1 MAKIMLNDLL
11 HFDAAEVP
19 NVRVKFNISN
29 GYDDPLDLYKTN
41 PDEVNV
47 TWFLWHDDRRYF
59 NVGQTAI
66 CLLKLRGDQWL
77 LTTIKKITRLLDV
90 TDGVGYDAVEVK
102 EYEQYFGRL
111 VVEYHN
117 PCRTMGRKYENVMDE
132 LEVVQ
137 ILNEQY
143 TGNEFPGYENVRL
156 SYPLLKNI
164 VDRQLPGWVDALR
177 NQKAVYLI
185 TDTKTGELRS
195 IKDHCGRPDTQMC
208 VFEFIYFARPDSVI
222 EGSSVHE
229 ARKQAGR
236 FLAQEHPVEADV
248 VIGVPDSGLD
258 AALGYSQESG
268 IPYGIGF
275 IKNKYIGRTFIQGS
289 QKQRENS
296 VRIKLNVVSS
306 TVKGKRVV
314 LVDDSIVRGTTSA
327 RIIKLLRDA
336 GAAEVHF
343 MVSAPPFKY
352 PCYFGTD
359 IPDQKLLVATGR
371 TLEQINEVI
380 GADTLG
386 YLSNE
391 HVVQLAK
398 NAKCGFC
405 TACFTGEYAVE
416 PESVLS
422 TDIHDRHLN
431 DRPKDAKKLG
441 E

>member
-11 HFDAAEVP
+11 RFDTAEVP
-19 NVRVKFNISN
+19 NVRVKFNIYN

-90 TDGVGYDAVEVK
+90 TDGVGYDADEVK

-185 TDTKTGELRS
+185 TDTKTGKLYVGSATSQTGMLLQRWSSYAADGHGGNVELREL
-195 IKDHCGRPDTQMC
+195 
-208 VFEFIYFARPDSVI
+208 V
-222 EGSSVHE
+222 
-229 ARKQAGR
+229 KQ
-236 FLAQEHPVEADV
+236 Q
-248 VIGVPDSGLD
+248 GLD
-258 AALGYSQESG
+258 YVKENFQYSILENYNARMDDGYILKRESWWKETLCTRTHG
-268 IPYGIGF
+268 YN
-275 IKNKYIGRTFIQGS
+275 KN
-289 QKQRENS
+289 
-296 VRIKLNVVSS
+296 
-306 TVKGKRVV
+306 
-314 LVDDSIVRGTTSA
+314 
-327 RIIKLLRDA
+327 
-336 GAAEVHF
+336 
-343 MVSAPPFKY
+343 
-352 PCYFGTD
+352 
-359 IPDQKLLVATGR
+359 
-371 TLEQINEVI
+371 
-380 GADTLG
+380 
-386 YLSNE
+386 
-391 HVVQLAK
+391 
-398 NAKCGFC
+398 
-405 TACFTGEYAVE
+405 
-416 PESVLS
+416 
-422 TDIHDRHLN
+422 
-431 DRPKDAKKLG
+431 
-441 E
+441 

>member
-90 TDGVGYDAVEVK
+90 TDGVGYDADEVK

-185 TDTKTGELRS
+185 TDTKTGKLYVGSATSQTGMLLQRWSSYAADGHGGNIELREL
-195 IKDHCGRPDTQMC
+195 
-208 VFEFIYFARPDSVI
+208 V
-222 EGSSVHE
+222 
-229 ARKQAGR
+229 KQ
-236 FLAQEHPVEADV
+236 Q
-248 VIGVPDSGLD
+248 GLD
-258 AALGYSQESG
+258 YVKDNFQYSILENYNARMDDGYILKRESWWKETLCTRTHG
-268 IPYGIGF
+268 YN
-275 IKNKYIGRTFIQGS
+275 KN
-289 QKQRENS
+289 
-296 VRIKLNVVSS
+296 
-306 TVKGKRVV
+306 
-314 LVDDSIVRGTTSA
+314 
-327 RIIKLLRDA
+327 
-336 GAAEVHF
+336 
-343 MVSAPPFKY
+343 
-352 PCYFGTD
+352 
-359 IPDQKLLVATGR
+359 
-371 TLEQINEVI
+371 
-380 GADTLG
+380 
-386 YLSNE
+386 
-391 HVVQLAK
+391 
-398 NAKCGFC
+398 
-405 TACFTGEYAVE
+405 
-416 PESVLS
+416 
-422 TDIHDRHLN
+422 
-431 DRPKDAKKLG
+431 
-441 E
+441 

>member
-11 HFDAAEVP
+11 RFDTAEVP
-19 NVRVKFNISN
+19 NVRVKVNIYN

-90 TDGVGYDAVEVK
+90 TDGVGYDADEVK

-185 TDTKTGELRS
+185 TDTKTGKMYVGSATSQTGMLLQRWSSYAADGHGGNIELREL
-195 IKDHCGRPDTQMC
+195 
-208 VFEFIYFARPDSVI
+208 V
-222 EGSSVHE
+222 
-229 ARKQAGR
+229 KQ
-236 FLAQEHPVEADV
+236 Q
-248 VIGVPDSGLD
+248 GLD
-258 AALGYSQESG
+258 YVKENFQYSILENYNARMDDVYILKRESWWKETLCTRTHGY
-268 IPYGIGF
+268 
-275 IKNKYIGRTFIQGS
+275 N
-289 QKQRENS
+289 
-296 VRIKLNVVSS
+296 
-306 TVKGKRVV
+306 
-314 LVDDSIVRGTTSA
+314 
-327 RIIKLLRDA
+327 
-336 GAAEVHF
+336 
-343 MVSAPPFKY
+343 
-352 PCYFGTD
+352 
-359 IPDQKLLVATGR
+359 
-371 TLEQINEVI
+371 IN
-380 GADTLG
+380 
-386 YLSNE
+386 
-391 HVVQLAK
+391 
-398 NAKCGFC
+398 
-405 TACFTGEYAVE
+405 
-416 PESVLS
+416 
-422 TDIHDRHLN
+422 
-431 DRPKDAKKLG
+431 
-441 E
+441 

>member
-11 HFDAAEVP
+11 RFDTAEVP
-19 NVRVKFNISN
+19 NVRVKFNIYN

-90 TDGVGYDAVEVK
+90 TDGVGYDADEVK

-185 TDTKTGELRS
+185 TDTQTGKMYVGSATSQTGMLLQRWSSYAADGHGGNIELREL
-195 IKDHCGRPDTQMC
+195 
-208 VFEFIYFARPDSVI
+208 V
-222 EGSSVHE
+222 
-229 ARKQAGR
+229 KQ
-236 FLAQEHPVEADV
+236 Q
-248 VIGVPDSGLD
+248 GLD
-258 AALGYSQESG
+258 YVKENFQYSILENYNARMDDGYILKRESWWKETICTRTHG
-268 IPYGIGF
+268 Y
-275 IKNKYIGRTFIQGS
+275 NKT
-289 QKQRENS
+289 
-296 VRIKLNVVSS
+296 
-306 TVKGKRVV
+306 
-314 LVDDSIVRGTTSA
+314 
-327 RIIKLLRDA
+327 
-336 GAAEVHF
+336 
-343 MVSAPPFKY
+343 
-352 PCYFGTD
+352 
-359 IPDQKLLVATGR
+359 
-371 TLEQINEVI
+371 
-380 GADTLG
+380 
-386 YLSNE
+386 
-391 HVVQLAK
+391 
-398 NAKCGFC
+398 
-405 TACFTGEYAVE
+405 
-416 PESVLS
+416 
-422 TDIHDRHLN
+422 
-431 DRPKDAKKLG
+431 
-441 E
+441 

>member
-11 HFDAAEVP
+11 RFDAAEVP
-19 NVRVKFNISN
+19 NVRVKFNIYN

-90 TDGVGYDAVEVK
+90 TDGVGYDADEVK

-117 PCRTMGRKYENVMDE
+117 PCRTMGRKYENVMNE

-185 TDTKTGELRS
+185 TDTKTGKMYVGSATSQTGMLLQRWPSYAADGHGGNIELREL
-195 IKDHCGRPDTQMC
+195 
-208 VFEFIYFARPDSVI
+208 V
-222 EGSSVHE
+222 
-229 ARKQAGR
+229 KQ
-236 FLAQEHPVEADV
+236 Q
-248 VIGVPDSGLD
+248 GLD
-258 AALGYSQESG
+258 YVKENFQYSILENYNARMDDGYILKRESWWKETLCTRTHG
-268 IPYGIGF
+268 YN
-275 IKNKYIGRTFIQGS
+275 KN
-289 QKQRENS
+289 
-296 VRIKLNVVSS
+296 
-306 TVKGKRVV
+306 
-314 LVDDSIVRGTTSA
+314 
-327 RIIKLLRDA
+327 
-336 GAAEVHF
+336 
-343 MVSAPPFKY
+343 
-352 PCYFGTD
+352 
-359 IPDQKLLVATGR
+359 
-371 TLEQINEVI
+371 
-380 GADTLG
+380 
-386 YLSNE
+386 
-391 HVVQLAK
+391 
-398 NAKCGFC
+398 
-405 TACFTGEYAVE
+405 
-416 PESVLS
+416 
-422 TDIHDRHLN
+422 
-431 DRPKDAKKLG
+431 
-441 E
+441 

>member
-11 HFDAAEVP
+11 RFDTAEVP
-19 NVRVKFNISN
+19 NVRVKFNIYN

-90 TDGVGYDAVEVK
+90 TDGVGYDADEVK

-185 TDTKTGELRS
+185 TDTKTGKMYVGSATSQTGMLLQRWSSYAADGHGGNIELREL
-195 IKDHCGRPDTQMC
+195 
-208 VFEFIYFARPDSVI
+208 V
-222 EGSSVHE
+222 
-229 ARKQAGR
+229 KQ
-236 FLAQEHPVEADV
+236 Q
-248 VIGVPDSGLD
+248 GLD
-258 AALGYSQESG
+258 YVKENFQYSILENDNARMDDGYILKRESWWKETLCTRTHG
-268 IPYGIGF
+268 YN
-275 IKNKYIGRTFIQGS
+275 KN
-289 QKQRENS
+289 
-296 VRIKLNVVSS
+296 
-306 TVKGKRVV
+306 
-314 LVDDSIVRGTTSA
+314 
-327 RIIKLLRDA
+327 
-336 GAAEVHF
+336 
-343 MVSAPPFKY
+343 
-352 PCYFGTD
+352 
-359 IPDQKLLVATGR
+359 
-371 TLEQINEVI
+371 
-380 GADTLG
+380 
-386 YLSNE
+386 
-391 HVVQLAK
+391 
-398 NAKCGFC
+398 
-405 TACFTGEYAVE
+405 
-416 PESVLS
+416 
-422 TDIHDRHLN
+422 
-431 DRPKDAKKLG
+431 
-441 E
+441 

>member
-11 HFDAAEVP
+11 RFDAAEVP

-185 TDTKTGELRS
+185 TDTKTGKMYVGSATSQTGMLLQRWSSYAADGHGGNVELRELVKQQGFDYVKENFQYS
-195 IKDHCGRPDTQMC
+195 IL
-208 VFEFIYFARPDSVI
+208 ENYNARMD
-222 EGSSVHE
+222 
-229 ARKQAGR
+229 
-236 FLAQEHPVEADV
+236 D
-248 VIGVPDSGLD
+248 
-258 AALGYSQESG
+258 GYILKRESWWKETLCTRTHG
-268 IPYGIGF
+268 YN
-275 IKNKYIGRTFIQGS
+275 KN
-289 QKQRENS
+289 
-296 VRIKLNVVSS
+296 
-306 TVKGKRVV
+306 
-314 LVDDSIVRGTTSA
+314 
-327 RIIKLLRDA
+327 
-336 GAAEVHF
+336 
-343 MVSAPPFKY
+343 
-352 PCYFGTD
+352 
-359 IPDQKLLVATGR
+359 
-371 TLEQINEVI
+371 
-380 GADTLG
+380 
-386 YLSNE
+386 
-391 HVVQLAK
+391 
-398 NAKCGFC
+398 
-405 TACFTGEYAVE
+405 
-416 PESVLS
+416 
-422 TDIHDRHLN
+422 
-431 DRPKDAKKLG
+431 
-441 E
+441 

>member
-90 TDGVGYDAVEVK
+90 TDGVGYDADDVK

-185 TDTKTGELRS
+185 TDTKTGKMYVGSATSQTGMLLQRWSSYAADGHGGNVELRELVKQQGFDYVKENFQYS
-195 IKDHCGRPDTQMC
+195 IL
-208 VFEFIYFARPDSVI
+208 ENYNARMD
-222 EGSSVHE
+222 
-229 ARKQAGR
+229 
-236 FLAQEHPVEADV
+236 D
-248 VIGVPDSGLD
+248 
-258 AALGYSQESG
+258 GYILKRESWWKETLCTRTHG
-268 IPYGIGF
+268 YN
-275 IKNKYIGRTFIQGS
+275 KN
-289 QKQRENS
+289 
-296 VRIKLNVVSS
+296 
-306 TVKGKRVV
+306 
-314 LVDDSIVRGTTSA
+314 
-327 RIIKLLRDA
+327 
-336 GAAEVHF
+336 
-343 MVSAPPFKY
+343 
-352 PCYFGTD
+352 
-359 IPDQKLLVATGR
+359 
-371 TLEQINEVI
+371 
-380 GADTLG
+380 
-386 YLSNE
+386 
-391 HVVQLAK
+391 
-398 NAKCGFC
+398 
-405 TACFTGEYAVE
+405 
-416 PESVLS
+416 
-422 TDIHDRHLN
+422 
-431 DRPKDAKKLG
+431 
-441 E
+441 

>member
-11 HFDAAEVP
+11 RFDAAEVP

-185 TDTKTGELRS
+185 TDTKTGKMYVGSATSQTGMLLQRWSSYAADGHGGNIELREL
-195 IKDHCGRPDTQMC
+195 
-208 VFEFIYFARPDSVI
+208 V
-222 EGSSVHE
+222 
-229 ARKQAGR
+229 KQ
-236 FLAQEHPVEADV
+236 Q
-248 VIGVPDSGLD
+248 GLD
-258 AALGYSQESG
+258 YVKENFQYSILENYNARMDDGYILKRESWWKETLCTRTHG
-268 IPYGIGF
+268 YN
-275 IKNKYIGRTFIQGS
+275 KN
-289 QKQRENS
+289 
-296 VRIKLNVVSS
+296 
-306 TVKGKRVV
+306 
-314 LVDDSIVRGTTSA
+314 
-327 RIIKLLRDA
+327 
-336 GAAEVHF
+336 
-343 MVSAPPFKY
+343 
-352 PCYFGTD
+352 
-359 IPDQKLLVATGR
+359 
-371 TLEQINEVI
+371 
-380 GADTLG
+380 
-386 YLSNE
+386 
-391 HVVQLAK
+391 
-398 NAKCGFC
+398 
-405 TACFTGEYAVE
+405 
-416 PESVLS
+416 
-422 TDIHDRHLN
+422 
-431 DRPKDAKKLG
+431 
-441 E
+441 

>member
-11 HFDAAEVP
+11 RFDAAEVP
-19 NVRVKFNISN
+19 NVRVKFNIYN

-90 TDGVGYDAVEVK
+90 TDGVGYDADEVK
-102 EYEQYFGRL
+102 EYDQYFGRL

-185 TDTKTGELRS
+185 TDTKTGKLYVGSATSQTGMLLQRWSSYAADGHGGNVELRELVKQQGFDYVKENFQYS
-195 IKDHCGRPDTQMC
+195 IL
-208 VFEFIYFARPDSVI
+208 ENYNARMD
-222 EGSSVHE
+222 
-229 ARKQAGR
+229 
-236 FLAQEHPVEADV
+236 D
-248 VIGVPDSGLD
+248 
-258 AALGYSQESG
+258 GYILKRESWWKETLCTRTHG
-268 IPYGIGF
+268 YN
-275 IKNKYIGRTFIQGS
+275 KN
-289 QKQRENS
+289 
-296 VRIKLNVVSS
+296 
-306 TVKGKRVV
+306 
-314 LVDDSIVRGTTSA
+314 
-327 RIIKLLRDA
+327 
-336 GAAEVHF
+336 
-343 MVSAPPFKY
+343 
-352 PCYFGTD
+352 
-359 IPDQKLLVATGR
+359 
-371 TLEQINEVI
+371 
-380 GADTLG
+380 
-386 YLSNE
+386 
-391 HVVQLAK
+391 
-398 NAKCGFC
+398 
-405 TACFTGEYAVE
+405 
-416 PESVLS
+416 
-422 TDIHDRHLN
+422 
-431 DRPKDAKKLG
+431 
-441 E
+441 

>member
-11 HFDAAEVP
+11 RFDTTEVP

-90 TDGVGYDAVEVK
+90 TDDVGYDADEVK

-185 TDTKTGELRS
+185 TDTKTGKLYVGSATSQTGMLLQRWSNYVADGHGGNEALKELVKKQGFDYVKENFQYS
-195 IKDHCGRPDTQMC
+195 ILENYNARMDDEYILRRESWWKETLRTR
-208 VFEFIYFARPDSVI
+208 EF
-222 EGSSVHE
+222 
-229 ARKQAGR
+229 
-236 FLAQEHPVEADV
+236 
-248 VIGVPDSGLD
+248 
-258 AALGYSQESG
+258 GYN
-268 IPYGIGF
+268 
-275 IKNKYIGRTFIQGS
+275 KN
-289 QKQRENS
+289 
-296 VRIKLNVVSS
+296 
-306 TVKGKRVV
+306 
-314 LVDDSIVRGTTSA
+314 
-327 RIIKLLRDA
+327 
-336 GAAEVHF
+336 
-343 MVSAPPFKY
+343 
-352 PCYFGTD
+352 
-359 IPDQKLLVATGR
+359 
-371 TLEQINEVI
+371 
-380 GADTLG
+380 
-386 YLSNE
+386 
-391 HVVQLAK
+391 
-398 NAKCGFC
+398 
-405 TACFTGEYAVE
+405 
-416 PESVLS
+416 
-422 TDIHDRHLN
+422 
-431 DRPKDAKKLG
+431 
-441 E
+441 

>member
-90 TDGVGYDAVEVK
+90 TDGVGYDADEVK

-185 TDTKTGELRS
+185 TDTKTGKMYVGSATSQTGMLLQRWSSYAADGHGGNVELRELVKQQGLEYVKENFQYS
-195 IKDHCGRPDTQMC
+195 IL
-208 VFEFIYFARPDSVI
+208 ENYNARMD
-222 EGSSVHE
+222 
-229 ARKQAGR
+229 
-236 FLAQEHPVEADV
+236 D
-248 VIGVPDSGLD
+248 
-258 AALGYSQESG
+258 GYILKRESWWKETLCTRTHG
-268 IPYGIGF
+268 YN
-275 IKNKYIGRTFIQGS
+275 KN
-289 QKQRENS
+289 
-296 VRIKLNVVSS
+296 
-306 TVKGKRVV
+306 
-314 LVDDSIVRGTTSA
+314 
-327 RIIKLLRDA
+327 
-336 GAAEVHF
+336 
-343 MVSAPPFKY
+343 
-352 PCYFGTD
+352 
-359 IPDQKLLVATGR
+359 
-371 TLEQINEVI
+371 
-380 GADTLG
+380 
-386 YLSNE
+386 
-391 HVVQLAK
+391 
-398 NAKCGFC
+398 
-405 TACFTGEYAVE
+405 
-416 PESVLS
+416 
-422 TDIHDRHLN
+422 
-431 DRPKDAKKLG
+431 
-441 E
+441 

>member
-90 TDGVGYDAVEVK
+90 TDGVGYDADEVK

-185 TDTKTGELRS
+185 TDTKTGKMYVGSATSQTGMLLQRWSSYAADGHGGNVELREL
-195 IKDHCGRPDTQMC
+195 
-208 VFEFIYFARPDSVI
+208 V
-222 EGSSVHE
+222 
-229 ARKQAGR
+229 KQ
-236 FLAQEHPVEADV
+236 Q
-248 VIGVPDSGLD
+248 GLD
-258 AALGYSQESG
+258 YVKDNFQYSILENYNARMDDGYILKRESWWKETLCTRTHG
-268 IPYGIGF
+268 YN
-275 IKNKYIGRTFIQGS
+275 KN
-289 QKQRENS
+289 
-296 VRIKLNVVSS
+296 
-306 TVKGKRVV
+306 
-314 LVDDSIVRGTTSA
+314 
-327 RIIKLLRDA
+327 
-336 GAAEVHF
+336 
-343 MVSAPPFKY
+343 
-352 PCYFGTD
+352 
-359 IPDQKLLVATGR
+359 
-371 TLEQINEVI
+371 
-380 GADTLG
+380 
-386 YLSNE
+386 
-391 HVVQLAK
+391 
-398 NAKCGFC
+398 
-405 TACFTGEYAVE
+405 
-416 PESVLS
+416 
-422 TDIHDRHLN
+422 
-431 DRPKDAKKLG
+431 
-441 E
+441 

>member
-11 HFDAAEVP
+11 RFDTAEVP

-90 TDGVGYDAVEVK
+90 TDGVGYDADEVK

-185 TDTKTGELRS
+185 TDTKTGKMYVGSATSQTGMLLQRWSSYAADGHGGNIELREL
-195 IKDHCGRPDTQMC
+195 
-208 VFEFIYFARPDSVI
+208 V
-222 EGSSVHE
+222 
-229 ARKQAGR
+229 KQ
-236 FLAQEHPVEADV
+236 Q
-248 VIGVPDSGLD
+248 GLD
-258 AALGYSQESG
+258 YVKENFQYSILENYNARMDDGYILKRESWWKETLRTREFG
-268 IPYGIGF
+268 YN
-275 IKNKYIGRTFIQGS
+275 KN
-289 QKQRENS
+289 
-296 VRIKLNVVSS
+296 
-306 TVKGKRVV
+306 
-314 LVDDSIVRGTTSA
+314 
-327 RIIKLLRDA
+327 
-336 GAAEVHF
+336 
-343 MVSAPPFKY
+343 
-352 PCYFGTD
+352 
-359 IPDQKLLVATGR
+359 
-371 TLEQINEVI
+371 
-380 GADTLG
+380 
-386 YLSNE
+386 
-391 HVVQLAK
+391 
-398 NAKCGFC
+398 
-405 TACFTGEYAVE
+405 
-416 PESVLS
+416 
-422 TDIHDRHLN
+422 
-431 DRPKDAKKLG
+431 
-441 E
+441 

>member
-19 NVRVKFNISN
+19 NVRVKFNIYN

-90 TDGVGYDAVEVK
+90 TDGVGYDADEVK

-185 TDTKTGELRS
+185 TDTKTGKMYVGSATSQTGMLLQRWSSYAADGHGGNIELRELVNQQGFNYVKENFQYS
-195 IKDHCGRPDTQMC
+195 IL
-208 VFEFIYFARPDSVI
+208 ENYNARMD
-222 EGSSVHE
+222 
-229 ARKQAGR
+229 
-236 FLAQEHPVEADV
+236 D
-248 VIGVPDSGLD
+248 
-258 AALGYSQESG
+258 GYILKRESWWKETLCTRTHG
-268 IPYGIGF
+268 YN
-275 IKNKYIGRTFIQGS
+275 KN
-289 QKQRENS
+289 
-296 VRIKLNVVSS
+296 
-306 TVKGKRVV
+306 
-314 LVDDSIVRGTTSA
+314 
-327 RIIKLLRDA
+327 
-336 GAAEVHF
+336 
-343 MVSAPPFKY
+343 
-352 PCYFGTD
+352 
-359 IPDQKLLVATGR
+359 
-371 TLEQINEVI
+371 
-380 GADTLG
+380 
-386 YLSNE
+386 
-391 HVVQLAK
+391 
-398 NAKCGFC
+398 
-405 TACFTGEYAVE
+405 
-416 PESVLS
+416 
-422 TDIHDRHLN
+422 
-431 DRPKDAKKLG
+431 
-441 E
+441 

>member
-90 TDGVGYDAVEVK
+90 TDGVGYDADEVK

-185 TDTKTGELRS
+185 TDTKTGKMYVGSATSQTGMLLQRWSSYAADGHGGNIELRELVKQQGLEYVKENFQYS
-195 IKDHCGRPDTQMC
+195 IL
-208 VFEFIYFARPDSVI
+208 ENYNARMDDEYILKRESWWK
-222 EGSSVHE
+222 ETLCTRTH
-229 ARKQAGR
+229 
-236 FLAQEHPVEADV
+236 
-248 VIGVPDSGLD
+248 
-258 AALGYSQESG
+258 GYN
-268 IPYGIGF
+268 
-275 IKNKYIGRTFIQGS
+275 KN
-289 QKQRENS
+289 
-296 VRIKLNVVSS
+296 
-306 TVKGKRVV
+306 
-314 LVDDSIVRGTTSA
+314 
-327 RIIKLLRDA
+327 
-336 GAAEVHF
+336 
-343 MVSAPPFKY
+343 
-352 PCYFGTD
+352 
-359 IPDQKLLVATGR
+359 
-371 TLEQINEVI
+371 
-380 GADTLG
+380 
-386 YLSNE
+386 
-391 HVVQLAK
+391 
-398 NAKCGFC
+398 
-405 TACFTGEYAVE
+405 
-416 PESVLS
+416 
-422 TDIHDRHLN
+422 
-431 DRPKDAKKLG
+431 
-441 E
+441 

>member
-11 HFDAAEVP
+11 RFDTAEVP
-19 NVRVKFNISN
+19 NVRVKFNIYN

-90 TDGVGYDAVEVK
+90 TDGGGYDADGVK

-185 TDTKTGELRS
+185 TDTKTGKMYVGSATSQTGMLLQRWSSYAADGHGGNIELREL
-195 IKDHCGRPDTQMC
+195 
-208 VFEFIYFARPDSVI
+208 V
-222 EGSSVHE
+222 
-229 ARKQAGR
+229 KQ
-236 FLAQEHPVEADV
+236 Q
-248 VIGVPDSGLD
+248 GLD
-258 AALGYSQESG
+258 YVKENFQYSILENYNARMDDGYILKRESWWKETLCTRTHG
-268 IPYGIGF
+268 YN
-275 IKNKYIGRTFIQGS
+275 KN
-289 QKQRENS
+289 
-296 VRIKLNVVSS
+296 
-306 TVKGKRVV
+306 
-314 LVDDSIVRGTTSA
+314 
-327 RIIKLLRDA
+327 
-336 GAAEVHF
+336 
-343 MVSAPPFKY
+343 
-352 PCYFGTD
+352 
-359 IPDQKLLVATGR
+359 
-371 TLEQINEVI
+371 
-380 GADTLG
+380 
-386 YLSNE
+386 
-391 HVVQLAK
+391 
-398 NAKCGFC
+398 
-405 TACFTGEYAVE
+405 
-416 PESVLS
+416 
-422 TDIHDRHLN
+422 
-431 DRPKDAKKLG
+431 
-441 E
+441 

>member
-90 TDGVGYDAVEVK
+90 TDGVGYDADEVK

-185 TDTKTGELRS
+185 TDTKTGKMYVGSATSQTGMLLQRWSSYAADGHGGNIELREL
-195 IKDHCGRPDTQMC
+195 
-208 VFEFIYFARPDSVI
+208 V
-222 EGSSVHE
+222 
-229 ARKQAGR
+229 KQ
-236 FLAQEHPVEADV
+236 Q
-248 VIGVPDSGLD
+248 GLD
-258 AALGYSQESG
+258 YVKENFQYSILENYNARMDDGYILKRESWWKETLCTRTHG
-268 IPYGIGF
+268 Y
-275 IKNKYIGRTFIQGS
+275 NK
-289 QKQRENS
+289 
-296 VRIKLNVVSS
+296 
-306 TVKGKRVV
+306 
-314 LVDDSIVRGTTSA
+314 
-327 RIIKLLRDA
+327 
-336 GAAEVHF
+336 H
-343 MVSAPPFKY
+343 
-352 PCYFGTD
+352 
-359 IPDQKLLVATGR
+359 
-371 TLEQINEVI
+371 
-380 GADTLG
+380 
-386 YLSNE
+386 
-391 HVVQLAK
+391 
-398 NAKCGFC
+398 
-405 TACFTGEYAVE
+405 
-416 PESVLS
+416 
-422 TDIHDRHLN
+422 
-431 DRPKDAKKLG
+431 
-441 E
+441 

>member
-11 HFDAAEVP
+11 RFDAAEVP
-19 NVRVKFNISN
+19 NVRVKFNIYN

-90 TDGVGYDAVEVK
+90 TDGVGYDADEVK

-185 TDTKTGELRS
+185 TDTKTGKRYVGSATSQTGMLLQRWSSYAADGHGGNVELREL
-195 IKDHCGRPDTQMC
+195 
-208 VFEFIYFARPDSVI
+208 V
-222 EGSSVHE
+222 
-229 ARKQAGR
+229 KQ
-236 FLAQEHPVEADV
+236 Q
-248 VIGVPDSGLD
+248 GLD
-258 AALGYSQESG
+258 YVKENFQYSILENYNARMDDGYILKRESWWKETLCTRTHG
-268 IPYGIGF
+268 YN
-275 IKNKYIGRTFIQGS
+275 KN
-289 QKQRENS
+289 
-296 VRIKLNVVSS
+296 
-306 TVKGKRVV
+306 
-314 LVDDSIVRGTTSA
+314 
-327 RIIKLLRDA
+327 
-336 GAAEVHF
+336 
-343 MVSAPPFKY
+343 
-352 PCYFGTD
+352 
-359 IPDQKLLVATGR
+359 
-371 TLEQINEVI
+371 
-380 GADTLG
+380 
-386 YLSNE
+386 
-391 HVVQLAK
+391 
-398 NAKCGFC
+398 
-405 TACFTGEYAVE
+405 
-416 PESVLS
+416 
-422 TDIHDRHLN
+422 
-431 DRPKDAKKLG
+431 
-441 E
+441 

>member
-185 TDTKTGELRS
+185 TDTKTGKMYVGSATSQTGMLLQRWSSYAADGHGGNVELRELVKQQGFDYVKENFQYS
-195 IKDHCGRPDTQMC
+195 I
-208 VFEFIYFARPDSVI
+208 
-222 EGSSVHE
+222 
-229 ARKQAGR
+229 
-236 FLAQEHPVEADV
+236 L
-248 VIGVPDSGLD
+248 
-258 AALGYSQESG
+258 
-268 IPYGIGF
+268 
-275 IKNKYIGRTFIQGS
+275 
-289 QKQRENS
+289 ENS
-296 VRIKLNVVSS
+296 NARMDDGYIL
-306 TVKGKRVV
+306 KRESWWKET
-314 LVDDSIVRGTTSA
+314 LCT
-327 RIIKLLRDA
+327 
-336 GAAEVHF
+336 
-343 MVSAPPFKY
+343 
-352 PCYFGTD
+352 
-359 IPDQKLLVATGR
+359 R
-371 TLEQINEVI
+371 TH
-380 GADTLG
+380 G
-386 YLSNE
+386 YN
-391 HVVQLAK
+391 K
-398 NAKCGFC
+398 N
-405 TACFTGEYAVE
+405 
-416 PESVLS
+416 
-422 TDIHDRHLN
+422 
-431 DRPKDAKKLG
+431 
-441 E
+441 

>member
-11 HFDAAEVP
+11 RFDTAEVP
-19 NVRVKFNISN
+19 NVRVKFNIYN
-29 GYDDPLDLYKTN
+29 GYDDPLDLYKMN

-143 TGNEFPGYENVRL
+143 TGDEFPGYENVRL

-185 TDTKTGELRS
+185 TDTKTGKMYVGSATSQTGMLLQRWSSYAADGHGGNIELREL
-195 IKDHCGRPDTQMC
+195 
-208 VFEFIYFARPDSVI
+208 V
-222 EGSSVHE
+222 
-229 ARKQAGR
+229 KQR
-236 FLAQEHPVEADV
+236 
-248 VIGVPDSGLD
+248 GLD
-258 AALGYSQESG
+258 YVKENFQYSILENYNARMDDEYILKRESWWKETLCTRTHGYN
-268 IPYGIGF
+268 
-275 IKNKYIGRTFIQGS
+275 KN
-289 QKQRENS
+289 
-296 VRIKLNVVSS
+296 
-306 TVKGKRVV
+306 
-314 LVDDSIVRGTTSA
+314 
-327 RIIKLLRDA
+327 
-336 GAAEVHF
+336 
-343 MVSAPPFKY
+343 
-352 PCYFGTD
+352 
-359 IPDQKLLVATGR
+359 
-371 TLEQINEVI
+371 
-380 GADTLG
+380 
-386 YLSNE
+386 
-391 HVVQLAK
+391 
-398 NAKCGFC
+398 
-405 TACFTGEYAVE
+405 
-416 PESVLS
+416 
-422 TDIHDRHLN
+422 
-431 DRPKDAKKLG
+431 
-441 E
+441 

>member
-41 PDEVNV
+41 LDEVNV

-185 TDTKTGELRS
+185 TDTKTGKMYVGSATSQTGMLLQRWSSYAADGHGGNVELRELVKQQGFDYVKENFQYS
-195 IKDHCGRPDTQMC
+195 IL
-208 VFEFIYFARPDSVI
+208 ENYNARMD
-222 EGSSVHE
+222 
-229 ARKQAGR
+229 
-236 FLAQEHPVEADV
+236 D
-248 VIGVPDSGLD
+248 
-258 AALGYSQESG
+258 GYILKRESWWKETLCTRTHG
-268 IPYGIGF
+268 YN
-275 IKNKYIGRTFIQGS
+275 KN
-289 QKQRENS
+289 
-296 VRIKLNVVSS
+296 
-306 TVKGKRVV
+306 
-314 LVDDSIVRGTTSA
+314 
-327 RIIKLLRDA
+327 
-336 GAAEVHF
+336 
-343 MVSAPPFKY
+343 
-352 PCYFGTD
+352 
-359 IPDQKLLVATGR
+359 
-371 TLEQINEVI
+371 
-380 GADTLG
+380 
-386 YLSNE
+386 
-391 HVVQLAK
+391 
-398 NAKCGFC
+398 
-405 TACFTGEYAVE
+405 
-416 PESVLS
+416 
-422 TDIHDRHLN
+422 
-431 DRPKDAKKLG
+431 
-441 E
+441 

>member
-19 NVRVKFNISN
+19 NVRVKFNICDGS
-29 GYDDPLDLYKTN
+29 DDPLDLYKTN

-185 TDTKTGELRS
+185 TDTKTGKMYVGSATSQTGMLLQRWSSYAADGHGGNVELRELVKQQGFDYVKENFQYS
-195 IKDHCGRPDTQMC
+195 ILET
-208 VFEFIYFARPDSVI
+208 YNARMD
-222 EGSSVHE
+222 
-229 ARKQAGR
+229 
-236 FLAQEHPVEADV
+236 D
-248 VIGVPDSGLD
+248 
-258 AALGYSQESG
+258 GYILKRESWWKETLCTRTHG
-268 IPYGIGF
+268 YN
-275 IKNKYIGRTFIQGS
+275 KN
-289 QKQRENS
+289 
-296 VRIKLNVVSS
+296 
-306 TVKGKRVV
+306 
-314 LVDDSIVRGTTSA
+314 
-327 RIIKLLRDA
+327 
-336 GAAEVHF
+336 
-343 MVSAPPFKY
+343 
-352 PCYFGTD
+352 
-359 IPDQKLLVATGR
+359 
-371 TLEQINEVI
+371 
-380 GADTLG
+380 
-386 YLSNE
+386 
-391 HVVQLAK
+391 
-398 NAKCGFC
+398 
-405 TACFTGEYAVE
+405 
-416 PESVLS
+416 
-422 TDIHDRHLN
+422 
-431 DRPKDAKKLG
+431 
-441 E
+441 

>member
-11 HFDAAEVP
+11 RFDTAEVP
-19 NVRVKFNISN
+19 NVRVKFNIYN

-90 TDGVGYDAVEVK
+90 TDGVGYDADEVK

-185 TDTKTGELRS
+185 TDTKTGKMYVGSATSQTGMLLQRWSSYAADGHGGNIELREL
-195 IKDHCGRPDTQMC
+195 
-208 VFEFIYFARPDSVI
+208 V
-222 EGSSVHE
+222 
-229 ARKQAGR
+229 KQ
-236 FLAQEHPVEADV
+236 Q
-248 VIGVPDSGLD
+248 GLD
-258 AALGYSQESG
+258 YVKDNFQYSILENYNARMDDGYILKRESWWKETLCTRTHG
-268 IPYGIGF
+268 YN
-275 IKNKYIGRTFIQGS
+275 KN
-289 QKQRENS
+289 
-296 VRIKLNVVSS
+296 
-306 TVKGKRVV
+306 
-314 LVDDSIVRGTTSA
+314 
-327 RIIKLLRDA
+327 
-336 GAAEVHF
+336 
-343 MVSAPPFKY
+343 
-352 PCYFGTD
+352 
-359 IPDQKLLVATGR
+359 
-371 TLEQINEVI
+371 
-380 GADTLG
+380 
-386 YLSNE
+386 
-391 HVVQLAK
+391 
-398 NAKCGFC
+398 
-405 TACFTGEYAVE
+405 
-416 PESVLS
+416 
-422 TDIHDRHLN
+422 
-431 DRPKDAKKLG
+431 
-441 E
+441 

>member
-90 TDGVGYDAVEVK
+90 TDGVGYDADEVK

-185 TDTKTGELRS
+185 TDTKTGKMYVGSATSQTGMLLQRWSSYAADGHGGNIELREL
-195 IKDHCGRPDTQMC
+195 
-208 VFEFIYFARPDSVI
+208 V
-222 EGSSVHE
+222 
-229 ARKQAGR
+229 KQ
-236 FLAQEHPVEADV
+236 Q
-248 VIGVPDSGLD
+248 GLD
-258 AALGYSQESG
+258 YVKENFQYSILENYNARMDDGYILKRDSWWKETLCTRTHG
-268 IPYGIGF
+268 YN
-275 IKNKYIGRTFIQGS
+275 KN
-289 QKQRENS
+289 
-296 VRIKLNVVSS
+296 
-306 TVKGKRVV
+306 
-314 LVDDSIVRGTTSA
+314 
-327 RIIKLLRDA
+327 
-336 GAAEVHF
+336 
-343 MVSAPPFKY
+343 
-352 PCYFGTD
+352 
-359 IPDQKLLVATGR
+359 
-371 TLEQINEVI
+371 
-380 GADTLG
+380 
-386 YLSNE
+386 
-391 HVVQLAK
+391 
-398 NAKCGFC
+398 
-405 TACFTGEYAVE
+405 
-416 PESVLS
+416 
-422 TDIHDRHLN
+422 
-431 DRPKDAKKLG
+431 
-441 E
+441 

>member
-90 TDGVGYDAVEVK
+90 TDGVGYDADEVK

-117 PCRTMGRKYENVMDE
+117 TCRTMGRKYENVMDE

-185 TDTKTGELRS
+185 TDTKTGKMYVGSATSQTGMLLQRWSSYAADGHGGNIELREL
-195 IKDHCGRPDTQMC
+195 
-208 VFEFIYFARPDSVI
+208 V
-222 EGSSVHE
+222 
-229 ARKQAGR
+229 KQ
-236 FLAQEHPVEADV
+236 Q
-248 VIGVPDSGLD
+248 GLD
-258 AALGYSQESG
+258 YVKENFQYSILENYNARMDDGYILKRESWWKETLCTRTHG
-268 IPYGIGF
+268 YN
-275 IKNKYIGRTFIQGS
+275 KN
-289 QKQRENS
+289 
-296 VRIKLNVVSS
+296 
-306 TVKGKRVV
+306 
-314 LVDDSIVRGTTSA
+314 
-327 RIIKLLRDA
+327 
-336 GAAEVHF
+336 
-343 MVSAPPFKY
+343 
-352 PCYFGTD
+352 
-359 IPDQKLLVATGR
+359 
-371 TLEQINEVI
+371 
-380 GADTLG
+380 
-386 YLSNE
+386 
-391 HVVQLAK
+391 
-398 NAKCGFC
+398 
-405 TACFTGEYAVE
+405 
-416 PESVLS
+416 
-422 TDIHDRHLN
+422 
-431 DRPKDAKKLG
+431 
-441 E
+441 

>member
-11 HFDAAEVP
+11 RFDAAEVP
-19 NVRVKFNISN
+19 NVRVKFNIYN

-90 TDGVGYDAVEVK
+90 TDGVGYDADEMK

-185 TDTKTGELRS
+185 TDTKTGKMYVGSATSQTGMLLQRWSSYAADGHGGNVELRELVNQQGFDYVKENFQYS
-195 IKDHCGRPDTQMC
+195 ILENYNARMDDGYILKRESWWKETLRTR
-208 VFEFIYFARPDSVI
+208 EF
-222 EGSSVHE
+222 
-229 ARKQAGR
+229 
-236 FLAQEHPVEADV
+236 
-248 VIGVPDSGLD
+248 
-258 AALGYSQESG
+258 GYN
-268 IPYGIGF
+268 
-275 IKNKYIGRTFIQGS
+275 KN
-289 QKQRENS
+289 
-296 VRIKLNVVSS
+296 
-306 TVKGKRVV
+306 
-314 LVDDSIVRGTTSA
+314 
-327 RIIKLLRDA
+327 
-336 GAAEVHF
+336 
-343 MVSAPPFKY
+343 
-352 PCYFGTD
+352 
-359 IPDQKLLVATGR
+359 
-371 TLEQINEVI
+371 
-380 GADTLG
+380 
-386 YLSNE
+386 
-391 HVVQLAK
+391 
-398 NAKCGFC
+398 
-405 TACFTGEYAVE
+405 
-416 PESVLS
+416 
-422 TDIHDRHLN
+422 
-431 DRPKDAKKLG
+431 
-441 E
+441 

>member
-185 TDTKTGELRS
+185 TDTKTGKMYVGSATSQTGMLLQRWSSYAADGHGGNIELRELVKQQGFDYVKENFQYS
-195 IKDHCGRPDTQMC
+195 IL
-208 VFEFIYFARPDSVI
+208 ENYNARMD
-222 EGSSVHE
+222 
-229 ARKQAGR
+229 
-236 FLAQEHPVEADV
+236 D
-248 VIGVPDSGLD
+248 
-258 AALGYSQESG
+258 GYILKRESWWKETLCTRTHG
-268 IPYGIGF
+268 YN
-275 IKNKYIGRTFIQGS
+275 KN
-289 QKQRENS
+289 
-296 VRIKLNVVSS
+296 
-306 TVKGKRVV
+306 
-314 LVDDSIVRGTTSA
+314 
-327 RIIKLLRDA
+327 
-336 GAAEVHF
+336 
-343 MVSAPPFKY
+343 
-352 PCYFGTD
+352 
-359 IPDQKLLVATGR
+359 
-371 TLEQINEVI
+371 
-380 GADTLG
+380 
-386 YLSNE
+386 
-391 HVVQLAK
+391 
-398 NAKCGFC
+398 
-405 TACFTGEYAVE
+405 
-416 PESVLS
+416 
-422 TDIHDRHLN
+422 
-431 DRPKDAKKLG
+431 
-441 E
+441 

>member
-19 NVRVKFNISN
+19 NVRVKFNIYN

-185 TDTKTGELRS
+185 TDTKTGKMYVGSATSQTGMLLQRWSSYAADGHGGNIELREL
-195 IKDHCGRPDTQMC
+195 
-208 VFEFIYFARPDSVI
+208 V
-222 EGSSVHE
+222 
-229 ARKQAGR
+229 KQ
-236 FLAQEHPVEADV
+236 Q
-248 VIGVPDSGLD
+248 GLD
-258 AALGYSQESG
+258 YVKENFQYSILENYNARMDDGYILKRESWWKETLCTRTHG
-268 IPYGIGF
+268 YN
-275 IKNKYIGRTFIQGS
+275 KN
-289 QKQRENS
+289 
-296 VRIKLNVVSS
+296 
-306 TVKGKRVV
+306 
-314 LVDDSIVRGTTSA
+314 
-327 RIIKLLRDA
+327 
-336 GAAEVHF
+336 
-343 MVSAPPFKY
+343 
-352 PCYFGTD
+352 
-359 IPDQKLLVATGR
+359 
-371 TLEQINEVI
+371 
-380 GADTLG
+380 
-386 YLSNE
+386 
-391 HVVQLAK
+391 
-398 NAKCGFC
+398 
-405 TACFTGEYAVE
+405 
-416 PESVLS
+416 
-422 TDIHDRHLN
+422 
-431 DRPKDAKKLG
+431 
-441 E
+441 

>member
-11 HFDAAEVP
+11 RFDTAEVP
-19 NVRVKFNISN
+19 NVRVKFNIYN

-90 TDGVGYDAVEVK
+90 TDGVGYDADEVK

-185 TDTKTGELRS
+185 TDTKTGKMYVGSATSQTGMLLQRWSNYIADGHGGNEALKELVKKQGFDYVKENFQYS
-195 IKDHCGRPDTQMC
+195 ILENYNARMDDEYILRRESWWKETLRTR
-208 VFEFIYFARPDSVI
+208 EF
-222 EGSSVHE
+222 
-229 ARKQAGR
+229 
-236 FLAQEHPVEADV
+236 
-248 VIGVPDSGLD
+248 
-258 AALGYSQESG
+258 GYN
-268 IPYGIGF
+268 
-275 IKNKYIGRTFIQGS
+275 KN
-289 QKQRENS
+289 
-296 VRIKLNVVSS
+296 
-306 TVKGKRVV
+306 
-314 LVDDSIVRGTTSA
+314 
-327 RIIKLLRDA
+327 
-336 GAAEVHF
+336 
-343 MVSAPPFKY
+343 
-352 PCYFGTD
+352 
-359 IPDQKLLVATGR
+359 
-371 TLEQINEVI
+371 
-380 GADTLG
+380 
-386 YLSNE
+386 
-391 HVVQLAK
+391 
-398 NAKCGFC
+398 
-405 TACFTGEYAVE
+405 
-416 PESVLS
+416 
-422 TDIHDRHLN
+422 
-431 DRPKDAKKLG
+431 
-441 E
+441 

>member
-185 TDTKTGELRS
+185 TDTKTGKMYVGSATSQTGMLLQRWSSYAADGHGGNVELRELVKQQGFDYVKENFQYS
-195 IKDHCGRPDTQMC
+195 IL
-208 VFEFIYFARPDSVI
+208 ENYNARMD
-222 EGSSVHE
+222 
-229 ARKQAGR
+229 
-236 FLAQEHPVEADV
+236 D
-248 VIGVPDSGLD
+248 
-258 AALGYSQESG
+258 GYILKRESWWKETLCTRTHG
-268 IPYGIGF
+268 YN
-275 IKNKYIGRTFIQGS
+275 KN
-289 QKQRENS
+289 
-296 VRIKLNVVSS
+296 
-306 TVKGKRVV
+306 
-314 LVDDSIVRGTTSA
+314 
-327 RIIKLLRDA
+327 
-336 GAAEVHF
+336 
-343 MVSAPPFKY
+343 
-352 PCYFGTD
+352 
-359 IPDQKLLVATGR
+359 
-371 TLEQINEVI
+371 
-380 GADTLG
+380 
-386 YLSNE
+386 
-391 HVVQLAK
+391 
-398 NAKCGFC
+398 
-405 TACFTGEYAVE
+405 
-416 PESVLS
+416 
-422 TDIHDRHLN
+422 
-431 DRPKDAKKLG
+431 
-441 E
+441 

>member
-19 NVRVKFNISN
+19 NVRVKFNIYN

-185 TDTKTGELRS
+185 TDTKTGKMYVGSATSQTGMLLQRWSSYAADGHGGNVELREL
-195 IKDHCGRPDTQMC
+195 
-208 VFEFIYFARPDSVI
+208 V
-222 EGSSVHE
+222 
-229 ARKQAGR
+229 KQ
-236 FLAQEHPVEADV
+236 Q
-248 VIGVPDSGLD
+248 GLD
-258 AALGYSQESG
+258 YVKENFQYSILENYNARMDDGYILKRESWWKETLCTRTHG
-268 IPYGIGF
+268 YN
-275 IKNKYIGRTFIQGS
+275 KN
-289 QKQRENS
+289 
-296 VRIKLNVVSS
+296 
-306 TVKGKRVV
+306 
-314 LVDDSIVRGTTSA
+314 
-327 RIIKLLRDA
+327 
-336 GAAEVHF
+336 
-343 MVSAPPFKY
+343 
-352 PCYFGTD
+352 
-359 IPDQKLLVATGR
+359 
-371 TLEQINEVI
+371 
-380 GADTLG
+380 
-386 YLSNE
+386 
-391 HVVQLAK
+391 
-398 NAKCGFC
+398 
-405 TACFTGEYAVE
+405 
-416 PESVLS
+416 
-422 TDIHDRHLN
+422 
-431 DRPKDAKKLG
+431 
-441 E
+441 

>member
-11 HFDAAEVP
+11 RFDTAEVP
-19 NVRVKFNISN
+19 NVRVKFNIYN

-90 TDGVGYDAVEVK
+90 TDGVGYDADEVK

-185 TDTKTGELRS
+185 TDTKTGKMYVGSATSQTGMLLQRWSSYIADGHGGNKALKELVKKQGFDYVKENFQYS
-195 IKDHCGRPDTQMC
+195 ILENYNARMDDEYILRRESWWKETLRTR
-208 VFEFIYFARPDSVI
+208 EF
-222 EGSSVHE
+222 
-229 ARKQAGR
+229 
-236 FLAQEHPVEADV
+236 
-248 VIGVPDSGLD
+248 
-258 AALGYSQESG
+258 GYN
-268 IPYGIGF
+268 
-275 IKNKYIGRTFIQGS
+275 KN
-289 QKQRENS
+289 
-296 VRIKLNVVSS
+296 
-306 TVKGKRVV
+306 
-314 LVDDSIVRGTTSA
+314 
-327 RIIKLLRDA
+327 
-336 GAAEVHF
+336 
-343 MVSAPPFKY
+343 
-352 PCYFGTD
+352 
-359 IPDQKLLVATGR
+359 
-371 TLEQINEVI
+371 
-380 GADTLG
+380 
-386 YLSNE
+386 
-391 HVVQLAK
+391 
-398 NAKCGFC
+398 
-405 TACFTGEYAVE
+405 
-416 PESVLS
+416 
-422 TDIHDRHLN
+422 
-431 DRPKDAKKLG
+431 
-441 E
+441 

>member
-11 HFDAAEVP
+11 RFDTAEVP
-19 NVRVKFNISN
+19 NVRVKFNIYN

-185 TDTKTGELRS
+185 TDTKTGKMYVGSATSQTGMLLQRWSSYAADGHGGNIELREL
-195 IKDHCGRPDTQMC
+195 
-208 VFEFIYFARPDSVI
+208 V
-222 EGSSVHE
+222 
-229 ARKQAGR
+229 KQ
-236 FLAQEHPVEADV
+236 Q
-248 VIGVPDSGLD
+248 GLD
-258 AALGYSQESG
+258 YVKENFQYSILENYNARMDDEYILKRESWWKETLCTRTHGYN
-268 IPYGIGF
+268 
-275 IKNKYIGRTFIQGS
+275 KN
-289 QKQRENS
+289 
-296 VRIKLNVVSS
+296 
-306 TVKGKRVV
+306 
-314 LVDDSIVRGTTSA
+314 
-327 RIIKLLRDA
+327 
-336 GAAEVHF
+336 
-343 MVSAPPFKY
+343 
-352 PCYFGTD
+352 
-359 IPDQKLLVATGR
+359 
-371 TLEQINEVI
+371 
-380 GADTLG
+380 
-386 YLSNE
+386 
-391 HVVQLAK
+391 
-398 NAKCGFC
+398 
-405 TACFTGEYAVE
+405 
-416 PESVLS
+416 
-422 TDIHDRHLN
+422 
-431 DRPKDAKKLG
+431 
-441 E
+441 

>member
-90 TDGVGYDAVEVK
+90 TDGVGYDADEVK
-102 EYEQYFGRL
+102 EYKQYFGRL

-185 TDTKTGELRS
+185 TDTKTGKMYVGSATSQTGMLLQRWSSYAADGHGGNIELREL
-195 IKDHCGRPDTQMC
+195 
-208 VFEFIYFARPDSVI
+208 V
-222 EGSSVHE
+222 
-229 ARKQAGR
+229 KQ
-236 FLAQEHPVEADV
+236 Q
-248 VIGVPDSGLD
+248 GLD
-258 AALGYSQESG
+258 YVKENFQYSILENYNARMDDGYILKRESWWKETLCTRTHG
-268 IPYGIGF
+268 YN
-275 IKNKYIGRTFIQGS
+275 KN
-289 QKQRENS
+289 
-296 VRIKLNVVSS
+296 
-306 TVKGKRVV
+306 
-314 LVDDSIVRGTTSA
+314 
-327 RIIKLLRDA
+327 
-336 GAAEVHF
+336 
-343 MVSAPPFKY
+343 
-352 PCYFGTD
+352 
-359 IPDQKLLVATGR
+359 
-371 TLEQINEVI
+371 
-380 GADTLG
+380 
-386 YLSNE
+386 
-391 HVVQLAK
+391 
-398 NAKCGFC
+398 
-405 TACFTGEYAVE
+405 
-416 PESVLS
+416 
-422 TDIHDRHLN
+422 
-431 DRPKDAKKLG
+431 
-441 E
+441 